1 MKTSHITFSV
11 CIVFIIMQ
19 LFYNTELLSAQNISS
34 DEENAVVST
43 SVKKPEIFFENP
55 DFNFGKVYKGNK
67 VEHVFK
73 LENKGNDTL
82 EIKKVKPSCGCT
94 AAVLSNNTI
103 LPGNTGEVKAL
114 LIQET
119 IEEKSRKR

>member
-1 MKTSHITFSV
+1 
-11 CIVFIIMQ
+11 MQ

-73 LENKGNDTL
+73 LENKGK
-82 EIKKVKPSCGCT
+82 IGRASCRER
-94 AAVLSNNTI
+94 V
-103 LPGNTGEVKAL
+103 
-114 LIQET
+114 
-119 IEEKSRKR
+119 